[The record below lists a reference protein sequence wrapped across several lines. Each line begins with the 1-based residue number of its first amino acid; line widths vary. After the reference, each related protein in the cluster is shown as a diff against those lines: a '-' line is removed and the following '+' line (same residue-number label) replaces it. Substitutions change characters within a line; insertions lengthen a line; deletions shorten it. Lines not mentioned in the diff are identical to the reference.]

1 MNRYT
6 TAKIWVKFLI
16 KLWFVK
22 LSKEPKNPYP
32 CFDSIGRTQREDRK
46 NFCSSYI
53 VVWNLRDPG
62 SVPIREVN
70 GHSSTKR
77 KKKRFN
83 TSLMFLSLSFQ
94 LSVV

>member
-1 MNRYT
+1 MNRYA

-32 CFDSIGRTQREDRK
+32 RFGSIGRTQREDRI
-46 NFCSSYI
+46 FHSSCI
-53 VVWNLRDPG
+53 VVWSLRDPG

-70 GHSSTKR
+70 GHSSTKK

-83 TSLMFLSLSFQ
+83 TSLMFFSLSFQ
-94 LSVV
+94 LSVI

>member
-6 TAKIWVKFLI
+6 TTKIWVKFLI

-46 NFCSSYI
+46 NFYSSCI
-53 VVWNLRDPG
+53 VEWSLRDPG

>member
-32 CFDSIGRTQREDRK
+32 CFDSVGRT
-46 NFCSSYI
+46 F
-53 VVWNLRDPG
+53 VLL
-62 SVPIREVN
+62 
-70 GHSSTKR
+70 T
-77 KKKRFN
+77 
-83 TSLMFLSLSFQ
+83 L
-94 LSVV
+94 